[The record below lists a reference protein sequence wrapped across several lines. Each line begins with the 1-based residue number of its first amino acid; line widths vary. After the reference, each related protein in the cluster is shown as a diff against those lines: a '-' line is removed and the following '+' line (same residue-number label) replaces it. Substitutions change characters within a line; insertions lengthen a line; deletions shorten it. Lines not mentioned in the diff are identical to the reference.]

1 MESMTYD
8 SLKIN
13 NLREVQIFEL
23 ALVFTGLHARSEIT
37 FLEDWLVFFIAQSLS
52 SLLNVIQ
59 SHLRAVNADDESFM
73 ERRVVV
79 TILELLHHHLT
90 QRFKLF
96 R

>member
-1 MESMTYD
+1 MTYD

-13 NLREVQIFEL
+13 NLREVQILKLSF
-23 ALVFTGLHARSEIT
+23 VFTGLHARSEIT
-37 FLEDWLVFFIAQSLS
+37 LLKYWLVIFIAQSLR
-52 SLLNVIQ
+52 SLFNVIQ

-79 TILELLHHHLT
+79 TILELLHHHLS

-96 R
+96 G